1 MKEMTVRK
9 TFPQT
14 LNLTALK
21 FQFLTFS
28 RVSTGLFREFSC
40 CDRLSE
46 SCCNASGMQER
57 PLTKR
62 LDYVFGKMQ
71 RYHTQSDDGTED
83 EPVSSTTNEPGS
95 DDDNYDREDDLTED
109 QGRLPYSHDPTGTGV
124 DLKLA
129 TLLNG
134 PQWQKPN
141 PYTRRAARV
150 DYSLKKKPSQSAQKR
165 PPRKPKV
172 CAQTL
177 VPETSAHFRH
187 GRFRVHWSRD
197 PSKLQCSHRCT
208 NSRSTLQRTTIEL
221 RPPYLT
227 LIL

>member
-1 MKEMTVRK
+1 MKEVTVRK
-9 TFPQT
+9 TFRQT
-14 LNLTALK
+14 PTLTALK
-21 FQFLTFS
+21 IQCLTFS
-28 RVSTGLFREFSC
+28 RVSTRLFREFSC

-46 SCCNASGMQER
+46 SCCNASGMQEQ

-71 RYHTQSDDGTED
+71 RYHTQSDDSAED

-109 QGRLPYSHDPTGTGV
+109 QGHLPYSHDSTGTGV

-172 CAQTL
+172 CAQRWFQRPLHTFAMGDFVFTGL
-177 VPETSAHFRH
+177 GACPSSNVPTDVLTAAVPCSGRQSSSA
-187 GRFRVHWSRD
+187 
-197 PSKLQCSHRCT
+197 P
-208 NSRSTLQRTTIEL
+208 RT
-221 RPPYLT
+221 
-227 LIL
+227 